1 MAPMPR
7 SSATCRR
14 SPSGELR
21 LQAFGV
27 TEPTTGSDTT
37 QLKTMAV
44 RKGDRYIV
52 NGQKVWIS
60 RAEHSDL
67 LLLVA
72 RTTPIEQVKKRTEG
86 LSILLVDLRQAVG
99 HGLTIR
105 PIRTMMNHATTE
117 LFFDDLEVPVEN
129 LVGEEGRGFRYLLDG
144 LNAERILIAAE
155 CIGDG
160 RWFVDRATR
169 YAKERV
175 VFGRAIGQNQGIQ
188 FPIARAHVNVEAAD
202 LMRFQAAD
210 MFDRGEACGA
220 EANMAKLLAA
230 DASWEAANVAV
241 QTYGG
246 FGFAEEY
253 DIERKFRETRLY
265 QVAPISTNLIL
276 TFVAEHVLGLP
287 LGRGMTDDVS
297 VSSMLPTLRP
307 HRRLARAGG
316 GRAVRHAA
324 ARRSGGA
331 GHQDRAARSRRF
343 RPRLRHD
350 GEGAGEPLRLAE
362 PIEAVADARHQAAR
376 GARGAGAAAG
386 AGRRVRAEP
395 GAGSVGAPGARRRHA
410 ARPPSAA
417 HRRRPVGIR
426 LDRSVPGQEGLRPAD
441 SERSRTG
448 VDHGHAR
455 DAVEGRNL
463 GRRHRGGDVPSIRA
477 S

>member
-1 MAPMPR
+1 VSTRKQHDDLRAAVRELCRQFPDSYWRELDAERAYPEAFVRTLTEAGYLAALIPEEYGGAGLGVTEASIILEEINHSGANAGACHAQMYVMGTLLR
-7 SSATCRR
+7 HGSAEQKARYL
-14 SPSGELR
+14 PQIAKGALR

-44 RKGDRYIV
+44 RRGDRYLV

-72 RTTPIEQVKKRTEG
+72 RTTPLDAVKKRTDG
-86 LSILLVDLRQAVG
+86 LSMLLVDLREAIG

-117 LFFDDLEVPVEN
+117 LFFDDLEVPAEN
-129 LVGEEGRGFRYLLDG
+129 LIGEEGRGFRYLLDG

-160 RWFVDRATR
+160 HWFIERATR
-169 YAKERV
+169 YARERV
-175 VFGRAIGQNQGIQ
+175 VFGRPIGQNQGVQ
-188 FPIARAHVNVEAAD
+188 FPIARAHVNIEAAD
-202 LMRFQAAD
+202 LMRFEAAD
-210 MFDRGEACGA
+210 LFDRGEPCGA

-276 TFVAEHVLGLP
+276 TFVAEHVLGMP
-287 LGRGMTDDVS
+287 
-297 VSSMLPTLRP
+297 
-307 HRRLARAGG
+307 
-316 GRAVRHAA
+316 
-324 ARRSGGA
+324 RSY
-331 GHQDRAARSRRF
+331 
-343 RPRLRHD
+343 
-350 GEGAGEPLRLAE
+350 
-362 PIEAVADARHQAAR
+362 
-376 GARGAGAAAG
+376 
-386 AGRRVRAEP
+386 
-395 GAGSVGAPGARRRHA
+395 
-410 ARPPSAA
+410 
-417 HRRRPVGIR
+417 
-426 LDRSVPGQEGLRPAD
+426 
-441 SERSRTG
+441 
-448 VDHGHAR
+448 
-455 DAVEGRNL
+455 
-463 GRRHRGGDVPSIRA
+463 
-477 S
+477 